1 MQQYLSYVIRQK
13 NKIID
18 EAVVVF
24 ERVARNG
31 SPWYLKLSG
40 YQLLSAVYSH
50 HNTRA
55 SELKLQIDELKAE
68 GKNAE
73 VLQVEKTQK
82 EHSDRAL
89 NIEGLLKELRDEETN
104 PEVLK
109 YIR

>member
-40 YQLLSAVYSH
+40 YQLVSAVNSH
-50 HNTRA
+50 HKSRV
-55 SELKLQIDELKAE
+55 SDLKLQIDELKAE